1 MKTLSLSTSDI
12 EGGAARAAYRLH
24 QALQQI
30 DVSSQMVVRAKFSI
44 DRTVIAEKGILT
56 KLGPPL
62 GGLPLRFYPK
72 RDRTLFSPQW
82 FPDAIAP
89 KVKQLNPDLVHLH
102 WICNGYLQIETLA
115 KLKRPLVW
123 TLHDMWAFTGGC
135 HYSQECERYTHSC
148 GACPQL
154 KSNRNWD
161 LSRLVWQRKAR
172 AWKELNLTIVT
183 PSSWLA
189 QCAHSSA
196 LFKDLPIEVIPHGL
210 DLEKYKPIEPQTAR
224 KLLNLPQNKQLIL
237 FGASPGTTGDSRK
250 GFHLLQPAIQN
261 LSNSEWQNQIE
272 LVVFGASPPEK
283 PVDLGFRTHHLGQFY
298 DYISLALVY
307 SAADVMVVPSMQE
320 AFGQTASEAL
330 ACGTP
335 VVAFNATGLTDIVD
349 HQQNGYLAK
358 PFEVEDLAQG
368 IVWVLENKERHEKLR
383 MFAREKAEREFTLEL
398 QARRYLSLFTKILEG
413 GDRQFSKMD

>member
-135 HYSQECERYTHSC
+135 HYSQECDRYTHSC

-172 AWKELNLTIVT
+172 AWKNLNLTIVT
-183 PSSWLA
+183 PSVWLA
-189 QCAHSSA
+189 KCARASA
-196 LFKDLPIEVIPHGL
+196 LFRELPIEVIPNGI
-210 DLEKYKPIEPQTAR
+210 DTETYKPTNRQFAR
-224 KLLNLPQNKQLIL
+224 ELLKLPQDKQIVL
-237 FGASPGTTGDSRK
+237 FGAMGATSDPRK
-250 GFHLLQPAIQN
+250 GFNFLQLALQS
-261 LSNSEWQNQIE
+261 LSQSGWQDRIE
-272 LVVFGASPPEK
+272 LAIFGASSPSHSTE
-283 PVDLGFRTHHLGQFY
+283 LGFKSHYLGKLS
-298 DYISLALVY
+298 DDISLALLY
-307 SAADVMVVPSMQE
+307 AAADVFVVPSVQDNLSNTVME
-320 AFGQTASEAL
+320 AI

-335 VVAFNATGLTDIVD
+335 CVTFNIGGMPDMIE
-349 HQQNGYLAK
+349 HQQNGYLAQPYK
-358 PFEVEDLAQG
+358 IEDLAQG